1 MTAARIPGRTK
12 GDRGNMRSS
21 QHIKGL
27 LRSFV
32 SNVNLC
38 SKFSPNPS
46 ETSFIKE
53 LLAPESVS
61 NTSAQ
66 HQLFQPL
73 FVAFFRFMQ
82 RRLSFYRH

>member
-12 GDRGNMRSS
+12 GNRGNVRSS

-27 LRSFV
+27 LRSVV
-32 SNVNLC
+32 SNVDLC
-38 SKFSPNPS
+38 SEFSPNPS
-46 ETSFIKE
+46 ETNFIKE
-53 LLAPESVS
+53 SLILEPLS

-82 RRLSFYRH
+82 RRLFFYRH